1 MADSEEK
8 KDDETK
14 APPAAP
20 TKAEEEKK
28 TPEAADA
35 KPSAD
40 AAAPADAKTT
50 PEAEPDA
57 DDEDEDDEKTTI
69 VGNKNDK
76 LVFNFFRS
84 PINNDI
90 VLSSVHRNKS
100 IKSIIDEIEAG
111 LYLAGDFY
119 GNATE
124 TDEYGN
130 INKEIEADNNFVK
143 TESLSKIQ
151 NK

>member
-14 APPAAP
+14 TPPAAP

-40 AAAPADAKTT
+40 APADAKTT
-50 PEAEPDA
+50 PDAEPDA
-57 DDEDEDDEKTTI
+57 DDEDDDDEKTTS
-69 VGNKNDK
+69 VGNKNDQ

-124 TDEYGN
+124 TDEDGN
-130 INKEIEADNNFVK
+130 INKEIEQDKNFVR

>member
-14 APPAAP
+14 
-20 TKAEEEKK
+20 TEEKK

-40 AAAPADAKTT
+40 APADAKPSADAAADAKTT
-50 PEAEPDA
+50 PDAEPDA
-57 DDEDEDDEKTTI
+57 DDDDEDEKTTS
-69 VGNKNDK
+69 VVNKNDK

-124 TDEYGN
+124 TDEDGN
-130 INKEIEADNNFVK
+130 INKEIEADKNFVR

>member
-8 KDDETK
+8 KDDTTTT
-14 APPAAP
+14 PPAAP

-28 TPEAADA
+28 TPEAADV

-40 AAAPADAKTT
+40 AAADAKTT
-50 PEAEPDA
+50 PDAEPDA
-57 DDEDEDDEKTTI
+57 DDEDDDDEKTTS

-124 TDEYGN
+124 TDEDGN
-130 INKEIEADNNFVK
+130 INKEIEKDKNFVR

>member
-28 TPEAADA
+28 TPEA
-35 KPSAD
+35 AD